1 MIEMPVFISQ
11 FFEGETTQLW
21 GRQEDPSVQEVEP
34 RMGSEASRRKTFQDW
49 PPEGPVSPQDLA
61 RAGFFY
67 VGPQD
72 RVQCFCCGGMLDN
85 WMAGDSPILE
95 HQRFF
100 PKCQFALSKHTG
112 NIPAQDTSDSVDGQ
126 ILSQLQRISEEGEGE
141 GNEDTVTTRPVYPD
155 MGVEQIRLASFHN
168 WPSAAVVCPQQL
180 ARAGFFYT
188 GQHDHVKCYYCD
200 GGLRNWDR
208 GDDPW
213 REHAK
218 WFPRCEFLLQ
228 SRGRAYVNSIQ
239 DSSSLLDSWGHGEDP
254 QEVAPTSTPGSP
266 GSLAWLAWPAWR
278 QSTVVKS
285 VLQMG
290 FEQSMVERLV
300 LSKYRLATPAST
312 SVSQLVSDLI
322 QEEETNATETRAS
335 VPMASESTPPR
346 RESQPEQITETG
358 PLSTEQQLQQLKEE
372 RTCKVCMYQVVSI
385 VFVPCG
391 HLVCSECAPN
401 LQQCPICRAAIH
413 GSIRTFLS

>member
-1 MIEMPVFISQ
+1 
-11 FFEGETTQLW
+11 
-21 GRQEDPSVQEVEP
+21 
-34 RMGSEASRRKTFQDW
+34 MGSEASRRKTFQDW
-49 PPEGPVSPQDLA
+49 PAEGPVSPQDLA

-67 VGPQD
+67 IGPQD

-85 WMAGDSPILE
+85 WTAGDSPILE
-95 HQRFF
+95 HQRLF

-112 NIPAQDTSDSVDGQ
+112 GLPDRNTSDSVDGQ
-126 ILSQLQRISEEGEGE
+126 ILSQLQRISEEEEGE
-141 GNEDTVTTRPVYPD
+141 GNETVLTTRPAYPD
-155 MGVEQIRLASFHN
+155 MGVEQIRLDSFHN
-168 WPSAAVVCPQQL
+168 WPSASMVCPQQL

-228 SRGRAYVNSIQ
+228 SRGRAYVSSIQ
-239 DSSSLLDSWGHGEDP
+239 ESSSLLDSWGHGEDP
-254 QEVAPTSTPGSP
+254 GEVDSTPSTPGSP
-266 GSLAWLAWPAWR
+266 GSQAWLAWPAWR

-300 LSKYRLATPAST
+300 LNKYRLATPAST

-322 QEEETNATETRAS
+322 QEEERSARETRAPA
-335 VPMASESTPPR
+335 PMASESSAPR
-346 RESQPEQITETG
+346 REEQLEQITEAG

-401 LQQCPICRAAIH
+401 LQQCPICRAAIR
-413 GSIRTFLS
+413 GSVRTFLS

>member
-1 MIEMPVFISQ
+1 
-11 FFEGETTQLW
+11 
-21 GRQEDPSVQEVEP
+21 
-34 RMGSEASRRKTFQDW
+34 MGSEASRRKTFQDW
-49 PPEGPVSPQDLA
+49 PPEGPVSAQDLA

-85 WMAGDSPILE
+85 WTAGDSPILE
-95 HQRFF
+95 HQRLF

-112 NIPAQDTSDSVDGQ
+112 NNPDLDTSDSVDGQ
-126 ILSQLQRISEEGEGE
+126 ILSQLQRISEEEEKRE
-141 GNEDTVTTRPVYPD
+141 GNEATLTNRPAYPE
-155 MGVEQIRLASFHN
+155 MGIEQMRLASFHN
-168 WPSAAVVCPQQL
+168 WPSAAMVCPQQL
-180 ARAGFFYT
+180 AEAGFFYT

-228 SRGRAYVNSIQ
+228 SRGRDYVSRIQ
-239 DSSSLLDSWGHGEDP
+239 ESSGLLDSWGHGEDP
-254 QEVAPTSTPGSP
+254 GEVNSTSSTP
-266 GSLAWLAWPAWR
+266 APA
-278 QSTVVKS
+278 
-285 VLQMG
+285 L
-290 FEQSMVERLV
+290 
-300 LSKYRLATPAST
+300 
-312 SVSQLVSDLI
+312 
-322 QEEETNATETRAS
+322 
-335 VPMASESTPPR
+335 MASEPSTHR
-346 RESQPEQITETG
+346 REGQPEEITETG

-401 LQQCPICRAAIH
+401 LQQCPICRAVIH
-413 GSIRTFLS
+413 GSVRTFLS